1 MKIRTDFVTNSS
13 SSSFVVDLLLDN
25 KDGDKL
31 DIRQE
36 EYDGDYNGAAFYVN
50 GKGLSSEELPMPE
63 DIDPMDYGDMMDG
76 IGQLV
81 RENAFISYAGHN
93 IETFIPVKLSSVRK
107 VFSNLQLDLDEET
120 EGEDYYFDDELWDS
134 FKPAVKKDLQRAQ
147 KEFQRFEDKKFDHLR
162 ICFVFG
168 GRGEF
173 LAGMDEIL
181 AKVYGEKLSR
191 ELLNAFEEEDYD
203 KIKELLPKHSDQA
216 IELLVETYQNYAGEP
231 LCFTYELNE
240 NKEFDLTVSEDED
253 VDLMDDFDDF
263 IDEEDGEDDEED
275 DGDEDDVDYDEDDDD
290 EFDDDYEEP
299 EYIEK
304 KEFME
309 LLNII
314 SAEDVKQENVRRF
327 LKEYDHWEVTKNED
341 GSLGVWYTGPII
353 GHYFKKEE
361 LTLENLE
368 DALTEIMAVIGN

>member
-1 MKIRTDFVTNSS
+1 M
-13 SSSFVVDLLLDN
+13 
-25 KDGDKL
+25 
-31 DIRQE
+31 
-36 EYDGDYNGAAFYVN
+36 
-50 GKGLSSEELPMPE
+50 
-63 DIDPMDYGDMMDG
+63 
-76 IGQLV
+76 
-81 RENAFISYAGHN
+81 
-93 IETFIPVKLSSVRK
+93 
-107 VFSNLQLDLDEET
+107 
-120 EGEDYYFDDELWDS
+120 
-134 FKPAVKKDLQRAQ
+134 
-147 KEFQRFEDKKFDHLR
+147 
-162 ICFVFG
+162 
-168 GRGEF
+168 
-173 LAGMDEIL
+173 
-181 AKVYGEKLSR
+181 
-191 ELLNAFEEEDYD
+191 
-203 KIKELLPKHSDQA
+203 
-216 IELLVETYQNYAGEP
+216 
-231 LCFTYELNE
+231 
-240 NKEFDLTVSEDED
+240 SEDED

-309 LLNII
+309 LLNIT